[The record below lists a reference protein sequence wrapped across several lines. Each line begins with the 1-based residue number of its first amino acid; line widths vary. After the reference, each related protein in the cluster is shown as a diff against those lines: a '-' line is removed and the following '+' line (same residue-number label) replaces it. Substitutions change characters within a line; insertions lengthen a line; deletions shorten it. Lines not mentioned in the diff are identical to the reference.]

1 MEPITSHSNTAL
13 PIDLQILHQTSTS
26 FNHCHA
32 LLIQTGEKLYLGK
45 VECLKFLSSVYF
57 EFAVTCALPPTI
69 PNANY
74 RVKVVST
81 ATLEDLIDPRLNSNI
96 ST

>member
-1 MEPITSHSNTAL
+1 M
-13 PIDLQILHQTSTS
+13 
-26 FNHCHA
+26 
-32 LLIQTGEKLYLGK
+32 QTGEKLYLGK